1 MKPIL
6 KTILFV
12 SFLTILSVGVF
23 PVAAQIGTVN
33 GRDLG
38 IAGGAASNRC
48 NLGAYIMAFINIGLA
63 FISILAVIFIVYAGI
78 KLITA
83 RGDEKEAE
91 TAKMTILYAVIGL
104 IIIGLAAALVNT
116 VLAGINGGAIF
127 PCN

>member
-23 PVAAQIGTVN
+23 PVAAQIGNVD
-33 GRDLG
+33 GSAVG
-38 IAGGAASNRC
+38 IAPGVGATTC
-48 NLGAYIMAFINIGLA
+48 TLGAYLMGFINLGLA
-63 FISILAVIFIVYAGI
+63 LVGIVAVIFIIYAGI
-78 KLITA
+78 KLIIA

-104 IIIGLAAALVNT
+104 VIIGLAAAIVNT
-116 VLAGINGGAIF
+116 VLGGINGGQIF
-127 PCN
+127 C